1 MNDLF
6 ALLSRQDVQPPLDQA
21 AARALAAQLGKIAA
35 ADVYWRSVAAAH
47 KALFFLG
54 RQDAASAEGV
64 RKYLFLLYDG
74 ENAALDGF
82 AGADTDTIVDGRA
95 FNLRICATTYPNAL
109 ALHAA
114 LPFTKPATLGLKTS
128 AGCGDRLGLA
138 TPGHVRAVRK
148 TWSALPVEP
157 VETGGGVAPIFTQQS
172 IREMERTGRT
182 PEDVVNDGTWG
193 VFQEGWRGGYGAD
206 ADHLKTR
213 ADVDACVAAGFT
225 FYTFDPREHV
235 DNDAHSEP
243 LSVLKTKVA
252 ALPWDRLDDDETA
265 LRARYLKVFDIEG
278 DFTLIFDEETLLRAA
293 AKYGRAIAH
302 VAEMYHYLAHALIE
316 PVEISGVSAGSTHAA
331 GSTGRPFEVEV
342 SVDETDTT
350 TSPEEHFFIAS
361 ELRRLGVQWVSLA
374 PRYVG
379 RFEKGVDYIGDLAE
393 FERQIV
399 RHAAIA
405 RQCGPYKLSI
415 HSGSDKF
422 AIYPIMA
429 RHTHNLVHLKTA
441 GTSYLEALRA
451 IAAIDPPLFR
461 NILDFSFERYEQDK
475 VSYHV
480 SADPA
485 QALASS
491 SLANEELAH
500 TLDNFHNR
508 QMLHVTFG
516 SVLNDERFRA
526 RFFAAL
532 RENEEAYYRVL
543 EAHFDRHLEAFK

>member
-1 MNDLF
+1 MSSIDNLVRAFNAD
-6 ALLSRQDVQPPLDQA
+6 APVPETAGPLIEQIE
-21 AARALAAQLGKIAA
+21 RMSGLQ
-35 ADVYWRSVAAAH
+35 VYERSLIWAH
-47 KALFFLG
+47 QCLFFLG
-54 RQDAASAEGV
+54 KKPD
-64 RKYLFLLYDG
+64 DG
-74 ENAALDGF
+74 EKFLGLLFAPPNPALNHLNGQEHQVTTN
-82 AGADTDTIVDGRA
+82 GATWTCR
-95 FNLRICATTYPNAL
+95 LCPTTYAH
-109 ALHAA
+109 AVELHQL
-114 LPFTKPATLGLKTS
+114 LPCTNPTTLGLQTS

-148 TWSALPVEP
+148 TGVAPIW
-157 VETGGGVAPIFTQQS
+157 GVAPIFSQQS

-182 PEDVVNDGTWG
+182 PQDVINDGTWG

-206 ADHLKTR
+206 ADHLKTP
-213 ADVDACVAAGFT
+213 ADIDVCVAAGFT

-235 DNDAHSEP
+235 DNDAHTDP
-243 LSVLKTKVA
+243 LTVLQAKVA
-252 ALPWDRLDDDETA
+252 ALPWDRLTDDENA
-265 LRARYLKVFDIEG
+265 LRARYLKTFDIEG
-278 DFTLIFDEETLLRAA
+278 DFALTFDEETLLRAA
-293 AKYGRAIAH
+293 AKYGQAIAH
-302 VAEMYHYLAHALIE
+302 VAEMYRYLQSKMAEIGGAL
-316 PVEISGVSAGSTHAA
+316 T

-342 SVDETDTT
+342 SVDETDTP

-361 ELRRLGVQWVSLA
+361 ELKRLGVQWVSLA

-393 FERQIV
+393 FEREMIK
-399 RHAAIA
+399 HAAIA
-405 RQCGPYKLSI
+405 RRCGPYKLSI

-422 AIYPIMA
+422 SVYPIIA

-451 IAAIDPPLFR
+451 IASIEPALFKS
-461 NILDFSFERYEQDK
+461 ILDFSFERYEQDK

-485 QALASS
+485 LALHSTDLS
-491 SLANEELAH
+491 DGELAR

-516 SVLNDERFRA
+516 SVLNDQRFRA

-532 RENEEAYYRVL
+532 RQNEEAYYGVL
-543 EAHFDRHLEAFK
+543 EVHFDRHLEAFR